1 MPRPPGHGPGFEQ
14 RRQEI
19 IDEAARLFG
28 ERGYAATGVS
38 DLCSAVR
45 LGKGAL
51 YYYIGSKEKLLVA
64 IQNRVLEP
72 LLLSTG
78 RIARLDVSA
87 MVRLR
92 MLSEN
97 LLSVILSHLP
107 HIWVYEHDYR
117 HLTGDNRAQV
127 VQQRRQF
134 ESMVR
139 SLLQEA
145 MKAGDIAEAD
155 PRLATLQF
163 LNLHNHTY
171 QWARASQPWSA
182 SELSTAY
189 FRTLMLGFGAKASAV
204 EQAEATA
211 TALLN
216 RLDAVTA
223 PPFAPAVAL

>member
-38 DLCSAVR
+38 DLCSAVG

-78 RIARLDVSA
+78 QIAGLDVSA

-92 MLSEN
+92 ILSEN
-97 LLSVILSHLP
+97 LLSVILNYLP

-117 HLTGDNRAQV
+117 YLTGDNRAQV
-127 VQQRRQF
+127 VQQRRRF
-134 ESMVR
+134 ENMVR
-139 SLLQEA
+139 SLLEEA
-145 MKAGDIAEAD
+145 MEVGDVTETD

-182 SELSTAY
+182 SQLSTVY

-204 EQAEATA
+204 EGAEARA
-211 TALLN
+211 TALLI
-216 RLDAVTA
+216 RTDAVTA
-223 PPFAPAVAL
+223 PAVAL

>member
-38 DLCSAVR
+38 DLCSAVG

-51 YYYIGSKEKLLVA
+51 YYYIGSKEELLVA

-78 RIARLDVSA
+78 QIAGLDVSA

-92 MLSEN
+92 ILSEN
-97 LLSVILSHLP
+97 LLSVILNYLP

-117 HLTGDNRAQV
+117 YLTGDNRAQV

-134 ESMVR
+134 ENMVR
-139 SLLQEA
+139 SLLEEA
-145 MKAGDIAEAD
+145 MEVGDVTETD

-182 SELSTAY
+182 SQLSTVY

-204 EQAEATA
+204 EGAEATA
-211 TALLN
+211 TALLI
-216 RLDAVTA
+216 RTDAVTV
-223 PPFAPAVAL
+223 PAVAL

>member
-1 MPRPPGHGPGFEQ
+1 VPRPPGHGPGFEQ

-38 DLCSAVR
+38 DLCSAVG

-78 RIARLDVSA
+78 QIAGLDVSA

-92 MLSEN
+92 ILSEN
-97 LLSVILSHLP
+97 LLSVILNYLP

-117 HLTGDNRAQV
+117 YLTGDNRAQV
-127 VQQRRQF
+127 VQQRRRF
-134 ESMVR
+134 ENMVR
-139 SLLQEA
+139 SLLEEA
-145 MKAGDIAEAD
+145 MEVGDVTETD

-182 SELSTAY
+182 SQLSTVY

-204 EQAEATA
+204 ERAEATA
-211 TALLN
+211 TALLI
-216 RLDAVTA
+216 RTDAVTA
-223 PPFAPAVAL
+223 PAVAL

>member
-19 IDEAARLFG
+19 IDKAAILFG

-38 DLCSAVR
+38 DICSAVQ

-64 IQNRVLEP
+64 IQNRVLAP
-72 LLLSTG
+72 LLLSAG
-78 RIARLDVSA
+78 KIVGLDVSA

-97 LLSVILSHLP
+97 LMMVILHHLP

-117 HLTGDNRAQV
+117 HLTGENRTEIV
-127 VQQRRQF
+127 LQRRQF
-134 ESMVR
+134 ENMVR
-139 SLLQEA
+139 SLLEEA
-145 MKAGDIAEAD
+145 METGDIAEAD
-155 PRLATLQF
+155 AKLATLQF

-171 QWARASQPWSA
+171 QWARPSQPWSPSDLA
-182 SELSTAY
+182 ATY
-189 FRTLMLGFGAKASAV
+189 YRTLMLGFGAKASAV
-204 EQAEATA
+204 KRAEATA

-216 RLDAVTA
+216 GQDADA
-223 PPFAPAVAL
+223 AIHFAAATL

>member
-1 MPRPPGHGPGFEQ
+1 VPRPPGHGPGFEQ

-38 DLCSAVR
+38 DLCSAVG

-78 RIARLDVSA
+78 QIAGLDVSA

-92 MLSEN
+92 ILSEN
-97 LLSVILSHLP
+97 LLSVILNYLP

-117 HLTGDNRAQV
+117 YLTGDNRAQV

-134 ESMVR
+134 ENMVR
-139 SLLQEA
+139 SLLEEA
-145 MKAGDIAEAD
+145 MEVGDVTETD

-182 SELSTAY
+182 SQLSTVY

-204 EQAEATA
+204 EGAEATA
-211 TALLN
+211 TALLI
-216 RLDAVTA
+216 RTDAVTA
-223 PPFAPAVAL
+223 PAVAL

>member
-1 MPRPPGHGPGFEQ
+1 VPRPPGHGPGFEQ

-38 DLCSAVR
+38 DLCSAVG

-78 RIARLDVSA
+78 QIAGLDVSA

-92 MLSEN
+92 ILSEN
-97 LLSVILSHLP
+97 LLSVILNYLP

-117 HLTGDNRAQV
+117 YLTGDNRAQV
-127 VQQRRQF
+127 VQQRRRF
-134 ESMVR
+134 ENMVR
-139 SLLQEA
+139 SLLEEA
-145 MKAGDIAEAD
+145 MEVGDVTETD

-182 SELSTAY
+182 SQLSTVY

-204 EQAEATA
+204 EGAEARA
-211 TALLN
+211 TALLI
-216 RLDAVTA
+216 RTDAVTA
-223 PPFAPAVAL
+223 PAVAL